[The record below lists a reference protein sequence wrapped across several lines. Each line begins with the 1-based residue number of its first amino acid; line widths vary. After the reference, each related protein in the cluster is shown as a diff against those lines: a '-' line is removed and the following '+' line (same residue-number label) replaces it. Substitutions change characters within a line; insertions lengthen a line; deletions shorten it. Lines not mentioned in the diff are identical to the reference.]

1 MIPNSDFY
9 VRILWCFTGV
19 MVCHAQEECG
29 QPPMGNRIVG
39 GVDASMGAWP
49 WQVDIQ
55 TAKDGHICG
64 GTIITKD
71 WVLSAAHCFPN
82 LFDVSGYTLYVGRH
96 RLNSWNPNEISY
108 LVERVVIPS
117 GYSDPSLGQDMALV
131 KLQRSIVWSAYVHP
145 VCLPDAGTLFPG
157 DLPCYITGW
166 GNIRDGVP
174 LSGVGTLQQVQVPII
189 SSSSCQMMYDLNPSE
204 KVDIRSDMMCAGYQ
218 EGGKDSCQGDSGGPL
233 VCQMVNGTWVQAGV
247 VSFGLGCAH
256 ANNPGVYAKVS
267 TFSSF
272 IQSNIPE
279 ISLYG
284 RAGPNW
290 ASTLTVLAS
299 SLATLLMGQLLR

>member
-9 VRILWCFTGV
+9 VGLLWCFTGV
-19 MVCHAQEECG
+19 MFCHAQEECG

-82 LFDVSGYTLYVGRH
+82 QFDVSGYTLYVGRH

-108 LVERVVIPS
+108 FVERVVIPS

-131 KLQRSIVWSAYVHP
+131 KLQRPIVWSAYVHP

-189 SSSSCQMMYDLNPSE
+189 SSFSCQMMYDLNPSE

-290 ASTLTVLAS
+290 AGPTGPVPTGPAP
-299 SLATLLMGQLLR
+299 

>member
-1 MIPNSDFY
+1 
-9 VRILWCFTGV
+9 
-19 MVCHAQEECG
+19 
-29 QPPMGNRIVG
+29 
-39 GVDASMGAWP
+39 MGAWP

-55 TAKDGHICG
+55 TLKDGHVCG
-64 GTIITKD
+64 GTIITQE

-82 LFDVSGYTLYVGRH
+82 PLDVSGYILYVGRH
-96 RLNSWNPNEISY
+96 RLNSWNPNEMSH

-117 GYSDPSLGQDMALV
+117 GYSDPNSGQDMALV
-131 KLQRSIVWSAYVHP
+131 QLQRPIVWSGFVHP

-166 GNIRDGVP
+166 GNIRDGVS
-174 LSGVGTLQQVQVPII
+174 LGGVGTLQQVQVPII
-189 SSSSCQMMYDLNPSE
+189 STSSCQMMYDLSPSE
-204 KVDIRSDMMCAGYQ
+204 KVDIRYDMICAGYQ

-256 ANNPGVYAKVS
+256 ANHPGVYAKVS

-272 IQSNIPE
+272 IQSNIPG
-279 ISLYG
+279 IRLYG

-290 ASTLTVLAS
+290 ASSTVLAS

>member
-1 MIPNSDFY
+1 
-9 VRILWCFTGV
+9 
-19 MVCHAQEECG
+19 
-29 QPPMGNRIVG
+29 MGNRIVG

-82 LFDVSGYTLYVGRH
+82 QFDVSGYTLYVGRH

-117 GYSDPSLGQDMALV
+117 GYSDPSLGQDLALV
-131 KLQRSIVWSAYVHP
+131 QLQRPIVWSAYVHP

-166 GNIRDGVP
+166 GNIRDGVA

-189 SSSSCQMMYDLNPSE
+189 SSSSCQLMYDLNPSE
-204 KVDIRSDMMCAGYQ
+204 KVDIRSDMICAGYQ

-256 ANNPGVYAKVS
+256 ANHPGVYAKVS

-284 RAGPNW
+284 RVGPNW
-290 ASTLTVLAS
+290 ASSLTVLAS